1 MGDEE
6 SRKERTSGGV
16 SVQLEEE
23 QKCLLKELQ
32 TAVERQED
40 KEHLEELLW
49 KTLTVFQG
57 CPFYTVKNLEFVY
70 EIRGNE
76 MFVNR
81 KDKSITRAS
90 ISLAFE
96 KALELQK
103 TEGTVKGPKK
113 LNCFGATG
121 NYLEVKST
129 AWTTVKIFIFSE
141 CPCGTFYSKFLYEFL
156 YEIKI

>member
-16 SVQLEEE
+16 SV
-23 QKCLLKELQ
+23 
-32 TAVERQED
+32 
-40 KEHLEELLW
+40 
-49 KTLTVFQG
+49 
-57 CPFYTVKNLEFVY
+57 EFVY

-113 LNCFGATG
+113 LNCFGAS
-121 NYLEVKST
+121 YLYPVFEKLGII
-129 AWTTVKIFIFSE
+129 WK
-141 CPCGTFYSKFLYEFL
+141 
-156 YEIKI
+156 

>member
-113 LNCFGATG
+113 RNCFGAS
-121 NYLEVKST
+121 YLYPVFEKLGII
-129 AWTTVKIFIFSE
+129 WK
-141 CPCGTFYSKFLYEFL
+141 
-156 YEIKI
+156 